1 MVIFSIQ
8 FDLDVAS
15 GQKLE
20 GNVTTLHKLGLGLP
34 WRSLVRWSDRW
45 YVGGRES
52 TIFEGYDGLLKAQL
66 ELLSSLMA
74 C

>member
-1 MVIFSIQ
+1 MET
-8 FDLDVAS
+8 
-15 GQKLE
+15 LE
-20 GNVTTLHKLGLGLP
+20 SWRLGLP
-34 WRSLVRWSDRW
+34 RRSLVRWPDRW

-66 ELLSSLMA
+66 ELLSILMA